1 MAALPT
7 PLPNPRE
14 GPVTAPLGLHTVP
27 LAQDLRTVLGQ
38 VPETSLQE
46 EAVQGAA
53 AAALT
58 QTPMVVAVVEEA
70 RLGAQWVAQPLLHAC
85 PHPLLVRTL
94 AMIAAEEAAT
104 VVVAGRRA
112 GSGLDSAHE
121 SMRTAVDLT
130 ARGGG
135 LVLDPVLAG
144 GPDHHRR
151 PPWVP

>member
-7 PLPNPRE
+7 RLPNPRE

-38 VPETSLQE
+38 VPETPLPE
-46 EAVQGAA
+46 EVVQPAA
-53 AAALT
+53 AAALM
-58 QTPMVVAVVEEA
+58 QTPTVVAAVAEA
-70 RLGAQWVAQPLLHAC
+70 RLGVQLVAPPLLHAC
-85 PHPLLVRTL
+85 LHPLLVRTP
-94 AMIAAEEAAT
+94 AMIAAEAAAA
-104 VVVAGRRA
+104 VVVAGRQA
-112 GSGLDSAHE
+112 GSDLDSAHE

-130 ARGGG
+130 ARGVG
-135 LVLDPVLAG
+135 LVQDPVLAG